1 MAGKVENKTK
11 YALRCK
17 TRTKHYGL
25 GIKCGLTYKTRT
37 EHYRLCIKRKERYKI
52 PISYQVITVHQG
64 NGTLAPQMSL
74 GKTVHVLS
82 PKMAGNGQ
90 VILEVR
96 AAIVSHI
103 NSSFLA
109 KFRFPI
115 IREDVSLLKTFT
127 ITMLSVRE
135 TELSSPER
143 PREL

>member
-1 MAGKVENKTK
+1 M
-11 YALRCK
+11 
-17 TRTKHYGL
+17 
-25 GIKCGLTYKTRT
+25 YKTRT
-37 EHYRLCIKRKERYKI
+37 EHCGLGIKHEERYKI
-52 PISYQVITVHQG
+52 PISYQVITVHQ
-64 NGTLAPQMSL
+64 GTLAPQMSL

-135 TELSSPER
+135 TE
-143 PREL
+143 